1 MRKNITYLAMS
12 LFLLMG
18 MSNVFAQDKYGAEP
32 EKCGQYLSLFHESV
46 KGKNFKD
53 AYEYW
58 LWCFENCPKASKLI
72 YSDGL
77 KIAEDK
83 AEQGEKE
90 VAGKLIDDIYTK
102 RVQYFPDNLGKVY
115 SDWSISLEER
125 GESNEKVFEKLDLGF
140 KADPSGLSVKNMAK
154 YFQEVTNRN
163 KDTNVQKVFDTY
175 DDVLEAVNVKIDK
188 LSQELD
194 KVNTKETAGQKLSSR
209 DKRKQKNNG
218 INLRGLG
225 QVEDVLD
232 QIIGEVATCDRL
244 IPLYDKSFEENKN
257 NAVWLRRAASRLNA
271 KECTEDAMYPK
282 IVEAYVHADPSP
294 SAFIFYAQVLE
305 ERGQAS
311 KAIEYRNKAVD
322 IETNPYKKAKYLYQI
337 ANTMKRRSKSESRR
351 YALRALQ
358 AQPSL
363 GHAYLLIANLYASS
377 ANSCGTDEFSKRMVY
392 VAAADK
398 ARQAKAVD
406 PSITSTAN
414 RYIKSYDANSPST
427 KMIFQMGL
435 KSGTPHKVECWIGET
450 VRIP

>member
-1 MRKNITYLAMS
+1 
-12 LFLLMG
+12 
-18 MSNVFAQDKYGAEP
+18 
-32 EKCGQYLSLFHESV
+32 
-46 KGKNFKD
+46 
-53 AYEYW
+53 
-58 LWCFENCPKASKLI
+58 
-72 YSDGL
+72 
-77 KIAEDK
+77 
-83 AEQGEKE
+83 
-90 VAGKLIDDIYTK
+90 
-102 RVQYFPDNLGKVY
+102 
-115 SDWSISLEER
+115 
-125 GESNEKVFEKLDLGF
+125 
-140 KADPSGLSVKNMAK
+140 MAK

-194 KVNTKETAGQKLSSR
+194 KVNTKEANGQKLSSR

-392 VAAADK
+392 VAAADM
-398 ARQAKAVD
+398 ARKAKAVD
-406 PSITSTAN
+406 PSNSSTAD
-414 RYIKSYDANSPST
+414 RYIRSYTANSPST

-435 KSGTPHKVECWIGET
+435 KSGTPHKIGCWIGET

>member
-1 MRKNITYLAMS
+1 MRKKITYLAIG
-12 LFLLMG
+12 LFLLIG
-18 MSNVFAQDKYGAEP
+18 MSNVYAQDKYGAEP
-32 EKCGQYLSLFHESV
+32 ELCKQNLSLFHESV
-46 KGKNFKD
+46 KGENYVD
-53 AYEYW
+53 AFDPW
-58 LWCFENCPKASKLI
+58 LWSFENCPKASKLI

-77 KIAEDK
+77 KIANDK
-83 AEQGEKE
+83 YEKGEKE
-90 VAGKLIDDIYTK
+90 VAGKLIDDIYAK
-102 RVQYFPDNLGKVY
+102 RIVHFPDNLGKVY

-125 GESNEKVFEKLDLGF
+125 GASNEMVFEKLELGF
-140 KADPSGLSVKNMAK
+140 KADPSGLSVKNLAK
-154 YFQEVTNRN
+154 YFQEVTTRN

-175 DDVLEAVNVKIDK
+175 DDVLDGVNNKIDD

-194 KVNTKETAGQKLSSR
+194 KINAKKEKGVKLSKR
-209 DKRKQKNNG
+209 DERTIRNNE

-244 IPLYDKSFEENKN
+244 IPLYKKSFEENKQ
-257 NAVWLRRAASRLNA
+257 NAIWLRRAASRLNA

-294 SAFIFYAQVLE
+294 GAYIFYAQVLE
-305 ERGQAS
+305 ERGETR

-322 IETNPYKKAKYLYQI
+322 IEPDSRKKAKYLYQI
-337 ANTMKRRSKSESRR
+337 ASTMRKRSKSEART
-351 YALRALQ
+351 YALKALKY
-358 AQPSL
+358 QPSM

-392 VAAADK
+392 VAAANK
-398 ARQAKAVD
+398 AQQAKSVD
-406 PSITSTAN
+406 PSMTSTAN
-414 RYIKSYDANSPST
+414 RYIKAYSDNSPST

-435 KSGTPHKVECWIGET
+435 KSGTPHKIGCWIGET

>member
-1 MRKNITYLAMS
+1 MRKNITYLAMG

-18 MSNVFAQDKYGAEP
+18 MSNVYAQEKYGAEP

-46 KGKNFKD
+46 KGQNFKD

-83 AEQGEKE
+83 YENGEKE
-90 VAGKLIDDIYTK
+90 LGGKLIDDIYAQ

-125 GESNEKVFEKLDLGF
+125 GAPNEQVFEKLELGF

-163 KDTNVQKVFDTY
+163 KDTDVQKVFDTY
-175 DDVLEAVNVKIDK
+175 DDVLEAVNVKIDI

-194 KVNTKETAGQKLSSR
+194 KVNEKESNGQKLSSR

-244 IPLYDKSFEENKN
+244 IPLYKKSFAENEN
-257 NAVWLRRAASRLNA
+257 NAIWLRRAASRLNA
-271 KECTEDAMYPK
+271 KECTDDAMYPK

-294 SAFIFYAQVLE
+294 GAYIFYAQVLE
-305 ERGQAS
+305 ERGEAR

-322 IETNPYKKAKYLYQI
+322 LETDSRKKAKYLFKI
-337 ANTMKRRSKSESRR
+337 ASTMRKRSKSESRT
-351 YALRALQ
+351 YALRALKH
-358 AQPSL
+358 QPSM

-392 VAAADK
+392 VAAADMAQK
-398 ARQAKAVD
+398 AKAVD

-414 RYIKSYDANSPST
+414 RYYKSYTANSPST

-435 KSGTPHKVECWIGET
+435 TSGTPHKIGCWIGET